1 MKAFILKL
9 SVRRSMDKHDWL
21 LIIKEIITLRP
32 IVNGNYVKL
41 NNTIIFTS
49 INYGIILLA
58 DEK

>member
-9 SVRRSMDKHDWL
+9 SVRRPMDKHDWL

-41 NNTIIFTS
+41 NDGKIFTS